1 MINVFISFVF
11 GVLLGGV
18 AALGYFQY
26 TGSTINFT
34 KKK

>member
-1 MINVFISFVF
+1 MINVFMSFVVGTLF
-11 GVLLGGV
+11 GGI

>member
-1 MINVFISFVF
+1 MTFIAFVVGVGF
-11 GVLLGGV
+11 GGC
-18 AALGYFQY
+18 AALGYFLY